1 MGFKCPLV
9 TLTMK
14 KLLLL
19 FAAIFAFVY
28 SNAQLS
34 GTYTI
39 DPAGSGARNY
49 TTFSAALSSLNT
61 VGINAPVT
69 FLVKDDATFNETA
82 ELDLYA
88 TGTAANTITFIRSN
102 DGANKPVIKVPAVG
116 SAPYE
121 MLFCSGSDYITL
133 DGLDFRATSTNTT
146 RGIVF
151 SANGTNGCRNN
162 LIQNCNIQLNAA
174 NTTNTCFGIEFLF
187 NSTSSNL
194 NNNNKVNNNTIS
206 NVNQGIRFAGSGG
219 GYDSGNEANGN
230 SITNLGNT
238 GTNQV
243 IFGINIDY
251 QLNAKISNN
260 LIQFNPAS
268 QTSNLDV
275 AGIRSGSGANT
286 LEINGNTIKDA
297 NIAQG
302 NTSEYFRGI
311 YIATG
316 ATTSMHDNTIQNF
329 AQTSTSGGCD
339 VWGIKIE
346 SGNSTVYN
354 NVIKDITNASTS
366 GSARI
371 IAMETSAGSSNSF
384 YNNKIFNLT
393 STGSGTNAGIEGLR
407 IHTGSS
413 NANIYNNMF
422 YNLKCANG
430 SINPTVAGILLVS
443 GNCNVYNNTVYI
455 DNNSSTSGNIST
467 ALYTSTSGTID
478 LRNNIFICNGTNTN
492 GAWNIALFRN
502 NSAFNLSATSNNNL
516 YYAGTPGN
524 NNKIYHTANTGTPT
538 ANTLLDYQAAVA
550 PKENTS
556 VTEAA
561 TPFVSTIGTYD
572 LHIKTDVPTL
582 VEGHG
587 VPITTPVNITAD
599 IDGDTR
605 NASTPDLGADEGD
618 FMQTPYIVATQNNV
632 TATSRGLVN
641 QEIIGVVI
649 NTNSTPSA
657 TSFTFNTTG
666 STSAQYDIVN
676 AKLWYT
682 GTSSTFATTM
692 QVGSAAVN
700 PSGTFTITGDQ
711 TLTAGDNYFWLT
723 YDVTDGATVNN
734 VLDAQCTSVTAAG
747 IAVTPQLTAPTGSR
761 SINGLLSGIYTINP
775 TGSGAR
781 NFTTVTTAINA
792 LNVGIAGPVTFLVK
806 DDATFNEVATLT
818 INTTGT
824 AENTITFQR
833 SDEGTNKPKILFT
846 GTSSTDACFRLNSCD
861 YITFDGLEIQA
872 NGTNSN
878 NFAEWGFYLYG
889 AATDGCQHNTIKN
902 CDISFATANTALTYG
917 IYLASVATNTA
928 GANSYNT
935 FLNNTILR
943 PTRGYYMIGATGSYD
958 VNNKVSTENN
968 GVSSISE
975 IGYGNSA
982 YSTFGVEY
990 QYQTNLEFANTNI
1003 SFKSASAITSAT
1015 DHIEGIYS
1023 RNGNNTASL
1032 HDNTISNL
1040 KVNKSDNALYVGG
1053 IYLEANTSV
1062 DIYNNTIQTIDNQNT
1077 NSSAVWAIKVST
1089 GGSACNIYNNVI
1101 TDIKNNSTSIGRV
1114 VGIESAGTT
1123 SLVYNNRIY
1132 NLNYVNNSSVG
1143 TWGNVVGI
1151 LAYTG
1156 TTATIYNNMIYDLK
1170 AASSVANAVSG
1181 ITFTC
1186 TNVNLYNNT
1195 VYLDYTSTNA
1205 SNTSACVW
1213 QQNTGTLDMRNN
1225 IFINKSVMTTGTR
1238 AIAFYK
1244 TAGTISS
1251 TTNNNLYYAGTPGA
1265 KNLIYYTGTAYQTLA
1280 NYQAAVS
1287 PKDDKAVTEDA
1298 TPFIS
1303 TSGTSDLHIETNVS
1317 TLVESHGTPITTP
1330 VNIATDI
1337 DGNTRNAST
1346 PDLGAD
1352 EGDFAQ
1358 TPYIVTTQS
1367 NVTATSRGL
1376 VNQEIIAV
1384 VINTST
1390 TPTATSFT
1398 FNTTGSTNAA
1408 TDIANAKLWY
1418 TGTSGTFATTAQV
1431 GSAVATPSGT
1441 FTITGSQ
1448 SLIAG
1453 DNYFW
1458 LTYDVADGAIVN
1470 NVLDAQC
1477 ALVTVNGTD
1486 VTPQVITPTG
1496 SRSINGLLSGIYTI
1510 DPAGSGARNFTTF
1523 TAAITALNVGI
1534 AGSVTFNV
1542 ADGATFT
1549 SSALNITTTGTAAN
1563 TITFQQS
1570 GTGTKPVVNVTSSGY
1585 LIKVN
1590 GGDYF
1595 TFDGLSIVN
1604 SSGSA
1609 TYGLYFAGAAA
1620 NGCQY
1625 NTVKNCVVTMNIANT
1640 ADCWG
1645 IEFQSAATSVPGEN
1659 NNNLI
1664 SNNTLNNVTQAIRI
1678 DGNNQTFYDNNNE
1691 VANNTIIDLGTPN
1704 TSASIVGVTARYQ
1717 LNLKIHDNDI
1727 QFRNN
1732 SFTPANNVLGIIVES
1747 GIYNTSEIYGNKIYG
1762 LNSSLTATNVRH
1774 VGIQITEGETTSI
1787 HGNEIH
1793 DLTQNTVNGSDL
1805 KGILILDGNA
1815 DIYENQIYNLTNKST
1830 SATSSVVGINT
1841 SSGTNNIYANK
1852 IYSLLSSGSGS
1863 SANAYGI
1870 SVMPGTTASTI
1881 FNNMI
1886 SGIQAPNSS
1895 FSPATTRG
1903 IDIRSGTA
1911 NVYYNT
1917 VLLDYTSA
1925 NASNSS
1931 ACLYDES
1938 TVINN
1943 LDIRNNIFINNC
1955 LITSG
1960 IRAVAFWKGITENIV
1975 SSTSNN
1981 NLYYAGTPGTKNLV
1995 YYAPDKTCQA
2005 LSDYKTFVTPREN
2018 NSVTESPTP
2027 FLSAVSPYDL
2037 HIDATQSTIA
2047 SNTGT
2052 VISSVTTDIDGDTR
2066 NSSTPDMGADEFWAP
2081 QTITFTLDPKTYG
2094 DDDFTLPLN
2103 SSSGLPITYASDN
2116 SLIATISG
2124 NTVHIVGAG
2133 TCSITANQTG
2143 NASYYPALE
2152 VTQTLTVNKAD
2163 PTITLDDISKYYG
2176 DASFT
2181 VEATSNSTGAFT
2193 YSSSNE
2199 AVATITENIVTIVGA
2214 GTATI
2219 TASQATD
2226 DNYKAA
2232 TGTALLTVNKPFQTI
2247 TFAPLAEKTYG
2258 DEPFI
2263 LSATASSGLDVTFS
2277 SDNPDVAV
2285 VSGNQVTIVGAG
2297 SAIITASQAG
2307 NSNYSSANDV
2317 FQTLTVNQASQTI
2330 TFGTLSGKT
2339 YGDTDFTLSGTASS
2353 GLSVNYASD
2362 NTAVAT
2368 VSGTTITIVGA
2379 GTAHITA
2386 SQTGNT
2392 NYSSATEVVQ
2402 TLTVNKQDQT
2412 ITFGTLADKTYGDS
2426 DFTLSA
2432 TASSG
2437 LDVTY
2442 TSNNT
2447 AVATVSGN
2455 TVTIIGAGT
2464 ANILASQAGNTNYNA
2479 ATQVSQS
2486 LKVNKQTQTITF
2498 GTLAD
2503 KTYGDSD
2510 FTLSATASS
2519 GLGITYTSDNTAVA
2533 TISGNAV
2540 TIVGAGTANILANQ
2554 AGNTNYSAAPQVSQS
2569 LKVNKQTQTITFG
2582 TLTDK
2587 AFGDAPFTVSATG
2600 GTSGNPVTFTSSDD
2614 LIATCTGTNGTTIT
2628 VIGAGICT
2636 IYANQAGNVNYS
2648 AAGQVGQLLTVGKSA
2663 QSITFDALPA
2673 KTFGDI
2679 PFSLAGTASSSLPV
2693 SYISSNLTVA
2703 TVLGDQVTI
2712 VGAGSTII
2720 KASQTGNVNY
2730 DAATNV
2736 EQTLVVDKANQALT
2750 LNPLPVGELPLRDF
2764 ASTPV
2769 QVTASSSSGLPVVIS
2784 LGSGSVA
2791 TLNGSNQL
2799 ESIGTIGNVIINVDQ
2814 AGDDNYNAAS
2824 VSHSFDVVK
2833 SNQSIT
2839 FGALANQTYSPGLTL
2854 ELSATASS
2862 TLAVGYTVVSGP
2874 ATLSGNTLN
2883 ISGAGEIVITASQA
2897 GNETWNPATDVTQS
2911 LTVEKASQTITFGAL
2926 ANKTYGDAPFTLTGT
2941 ASSGLSVSYISSN
2954 TAVATISG
2962 NQLTIVGA
2970 GTTSITASQIGNPN
2984 YNAATDVVQSLTV
2997 NKQTQVITFDA
3008 LADKNFDDAPFS
3020 VSATGGTSGNPV
3032 TFTSSNNSIA
3042 TCTGANGST
3051 ITIFGSGRCTIYAN
3065 QAGNVNYSAAAQV
3078 EQELSVGMTP
3088 QTITF
3093 NALAD
3098 KTYGDVPF
3106 ALSATA
3112 SSGLNVTYTSD
3123 NELVA
3128 TVSGNMVTIVGAG
3141 TANIL
3146 ANQAGNTNYNAAI
3159 QVSQSLTVN
3168 KKAQTITFGTL
3179 TDKTYGD
3186 ASFTLSATASS
3197 GLDVSYTS
3205 DNTDVAT
3212 VSGNMVTIV
3221 GAGTANILVNQAGNT
3236 NYSAATQVSQSL
3248 TVNKKAQTITFGTLA
3263 EKTYGDAPFTLSA
3276 TASSGM
3282 DVSYTSDNELVATVS
3297 GNTVTIAGAGT
3308 ANILAN
3314 QAGNTN
3320 YSAAPQVSQS
3330 LTVNKKA
3337 QTIDFATLADKT
3349 YGDSDFT
3356 LSATASS
3363 GLDVTYTSDNTDI
3376 ATVSGNTVTIV
3387 GGGTANILANQAGNT
3402 NYSAATQVSQS
3413 LTVNKQTQ
3421 TITFG
3426 VLAAKT
3432 YGDTPF
3438 TLSATASS
3446 GLDVTYTSDN
3456 TAVATV
3462 SGNTVTI
3469 VGAGTANIRAN
3480 QSGNTNYSAATQVS
3494 QSLTVNKKAQTI
3506 TFGTLADKTYGDA
3519 PFTLAATASS
3529 GLNVT
3534 YTSDNTDI
3542 ATVSGNTVTIVG
3554 AGTAN
3559 IFANQAGSTNY
3570 SAATQVS
3577 QSLTVNKQAQAITFG
3592 TLADKTYG
3600 DASFTLSATASSGL
3614 DVTYTSDNT
3623 AVATISGNTVTVV
3636 GAGTAN
3642 IFANQAGNTN
3652 YSAATQVSQSLTVN
3666 KKAQTITLQDL
3677 PTKVYGDVP
3686 FNLTGTSSSGLAVTY
3701 SSSNTDVA
3709 TILGNTVTIVGTG
3722 TTSITASQAGSV
3734 NYSPADDV
3742 IKELTVSKA
3751 NQVITL
3757 GALPVGPLPLKNF
3770 TDPIQVTASSS
3781 SGLPVVISL
3790 GAGSAAT
3797 LNGSNQLESISQT
3810 GNVIINVDQAGNDN
3824 YNAATVQYTFD
3835 VVKSNQAITFPA
3847 LASQPY
3853 SPGLTV
3859 DINGAATAS
3868 SNLDVSYN
3876 VVSGPASLSG
3886 TSLTITGAGTV
3897 IIKAS
3902 QGGDATWN
3910 PATDVTQT
3918 LAIGKAT
3925 PVIANFDNLS
3935 KIYGELPF
3943 TLNATSE
3950 STGLFNYTSS
3960 NAAVAIIEGNIVI
3973 IIGTGETTLT
3983 AEQDFD
3989 DNYLSATA
3997 TATLS
4002 VGLTEQ
4008 LITFGSLD
4016 TKVVGDPDFVMSA
4029 TGGGSG
4035 NPVIFTSSD
4044 ESVAKCTGTD
4054 GETVKIIGEGTCTIY
4069 ANQAGNSNYSA
4080 ATEVSQQLTVYKYI
4094 AGDINRDGQI
4104 TSPEIAGDTNGDG
4117 IIGSGEIAGDKD
4129 GDGSI
4134 TSPEIAG
4141 DTNGDGLIGTGEIAG
4156 DTDGDG
4162 TIGAGEIAGDKD
4174 GDGTIT
4180 SPEIAGD
4187 TNGDGIIGS
4196 GEITG
4201 DTNGDGSITSPE
4213 IAGDTNGD
4221 GTIGTG
4227 EVAGDKDGDGHIGTG
4242 EVAGDKD
4249 GDGTITSPEIAGDTN
4264 GDGQIG
4270 TIEVAGDKDGDGT
4283 ITSPEIAGDTNGD
4296 GQIGT
4301 GEVAGDKDG
4310 DGTITS
4316 PEIAG
4321 DTNGNGTI
4329 TSPEIAGDTNG
4340 DGTISTGEVAGD
4352 KDGNGTITSPEIAG
4366 DTNGD
4371 GIIGG
4376 VEVEGDSNGDGQI
4389 NNGEVPG
4396 NTTKS
4401 NQTITFGE
4409 LVNKTFG
4416 DSNFNL
4422 NAIASSGLSVSYT
4435 SSNESVATISGN
4447 TVTITGTGITTITAM
4462 QSGNSYYNAA
4472 SLVTRILVVVDYI
4485 AGDVNHDGQ
4494 ITSPEIAGDTNGDGQ
4509 IGTGEVAGDKN
4520 GDGTITAPEIAG
4532 DTNGDG
4538 QIGNGEAAG
4547 DKDGDGTITSPEIA
4561 GDTNGDGQIGS
4572 GEIAGDKDGNG
4583 TITSPEIAGD
4593 TNGDGQIGNGEIA
4606 GDTNGDGSIDGTE
4619 VTGDTDGNG
4628 TIDGTEVKGDSN
4640 GDGTADTTVIAGDTN
4655 GDGKIGNGEIAGD
4668 TNGDGKITSPEVAG
4682 DTNGDGKIDNGELA
4696 GDTDGDGQIGTSEVA
4711 GDTNGDGSI
4720 GGTEVTGDTDGN
4732 GTIDGTEVKGDSNGD
4747 GTADTTVIA
4756 GDTNGDGKIGDGEIA
4771 GDTDGD
4777 GQITSPEVA
4786 GDTNGDG
4793 KIDNGE
4799 VAGDI
4804 NGDGTIG
4811 GNEVSGDSNGDGQVS
4826 GGETSQSIVF
4836 LPLENKHLG
4845 DKPFVVSATGGYSG
4859 NPVTFTSSDISVAT
4873 CSGTNGEIVTIV
4885 GIGTCTITAHQD
4897 GNSIFSAATDVP
4909 QVFKVDFN
4917 VGIEDNPKED
4927 QLVAYAIR
4935 NIEIRIKG
4943 EVSRGAVAT
4952 LYDMSGRVVR
4962 IATLEEGILN
4972 VMPTPGLKTAI
4983 YVLSVND
4990 HGKVQIFKI
4999 PVRE

>member
-1 MGFKCPLV
+1 MKNLYSFLFKTLFISLFFMGLGNRLSAQGTALQFSSNYVTVPDNSSLDLTNNFTVEAWIKPSGFNTLGGIVSKYQATNAYGFMLRLANASPYTGINFCEVETATGLLTAGRWYHVAGVVNAGVRYIYINGELV
-9 TLTMK
+9 KTGTGFALAANTNVMTIGADFVTGGARYFNGQIDEVRVWNTARSQAQIQSAMYSALTPASESNLVAYYGFDENTGTTLTDLKGTNTGSFSGSPTWAESYAMVVPANTTTTNIDGK
-14 KLLLL
+14 SFTANWDAPTVGAVDKYLLDVSTSST
-19 FAAIFAFVY
+19 FSSFVSGY
-28 SNAQLS
+28 NAKDCGSNLSQDVTGLNFNTTYYWRVRAEKTSVTGTGGYYGTSNTLTTLQKMS

-39 DPAGSGARNY
+39 DPDGSGSRNY
-49 TTFSAALSSLNT
+49 TTFSAAISDLNT
-61 VGINAPVT
+61 VGIVGPVT

-102 DGANKPVIKVPAVG
+102 DGTNKPVINVPAVG

-121 MLFCSGSDYITL
+121 MLFCSGCDYITL
-133 DGLDFRATSTNTT
+133 DGLDFRATSANTT
-146 RGIVF
+146 KGIVF
-151 SANGTNGCRNN
+151 AANGTNGCGNN
-162 LIQNCNIQLNAA
+162 LIQNCNIQLNAT

-206 NVNQGIRFAGSGG
+206 NVNQGIRFYGSGG

-243 IFGINIDY
+243 IYGINIDY
-251 QLNAKISNN
+251 QLNVKISNN

-316 ATTSMHDNTIQNF
+316 ATTLIHDNTIQNF

-366 GSARI
+366 SSARI
-371 IAMETSAGSSNSF
+371 VGMETMAGTANNF
-384 YNNKIFNLT
+384 YNNKVFNLT

-407 IHTGSS
+407 IHSGSS

-422 YNLKCANG
+422 FNLKCANG
-430 SINPTVAGILLVS
+430 SKNPTVSGILLVS

-455 DNNSSTSGNIST
+455 DNSSSTNANIST

-492 GAWNIALFRN
+492 GAWNIALYRN

-516 YYAGTPGN
+516 YYAGIPGN
-524 NNKIYHTANTGTPT
+524 NNRIYHTATSGTPT

-550 PKENTS
+550 PKENAS

-561 TPFVSTIGTYD
+561 TPFVSTSGTYD
-572 LHIKTDVPTL
+572 SHIKTDVPTL

-587 VPITTPVNITAD
+587 VPITTPVNIMAD

-618 FMQTPYIVATQNNV
+618 FMQIPYIVTTQNNV

-666 STSAQYDIVN
+666 STNAATDIAN

-682 GTSSTFATTM
+682 GTTGTFATTT
-692 QVGSAAVN
+692 QVGSAVAN
-700 PSGTFTITGDQ
+700 PNGTFTITGSQ

-723 YDVTDGATVNN
+723 YDVADGATVNN

-747 IAVTPQLTAPTGSR
+747 IAVAPQLTSPAGSR

-775 TGSGAR
+775 SGSGAR
-781 NFTTVTTAINA
+781 NFTTVTAAITA

-806 DDATFNEVATLT
+806 DNATFNEVATLT

-824 AENTITFQR
+824 AENTISFQR
-833 SDEGTNKPKILFT
+833 SGDGTNKPKILFT
-846 GTSSTDACFRLNSCD
+846 GTSSTDACLRLNSCD

-872 NGTNSN
+872 NGTYSN
-878 NFAEWGFYLYG
+878 DFVEWGFYLFG
-889 AATDGCQHNTIKN
+889 AATNGCQHNTIKN
-902 CDISFATANTALTYG
+902 CDISFATANTTLTYG
-917 IYLASVATNTA
+917 IYLASVATNAA

-943 PTRGYYMIGATGSYD
+943 PVRGYHFVGASGSYD
-958 VNNKVSTENN
+958 VNNKVSTENS

-975 IGYGNSA
+975 VGFNNSA
-982 YSTFGVEY
+982 NATFGLEY
-990 QYQTNLEFANTNI
+990 QYQTNFEFANTSI
-1003 SFKSASAITSAT
+1003 SFKSASPITSAT
-1015 DHIEGIYS
+1015 NSVTGIHS
-1023 RNGNNTASL
+1023 LNGNNTASL
-1032 HDNTISNL
+1032 HDNTITGL
-1040 KVNKSDNALYVGG
+1040 KVNKSDNALGVMG
-1053 IYLEANTSV
+1053 IYLENNASAN
-1062 DIYNNTIQTIDNQNT
+1062 IYNNTIQTIDNQNT
-1077 NSSAVWAIKVST
+1077 NSQAVWVIKVEE
-1089 GGSACNIYNNVI
+1089 GACNIYNNVI
-1101 TDIKNNSTSIGRV
+1101 SDIKNNSTATGQGRII
-1114 VGIESAGTT
+1114 GIESAGTT
-1123 SLVYNNRIY
+1123 ANIYNNTIS
-1132 NLNYVNNSSVG
+1132 NLNYVNNSSVAN
-1143 TWGNVVGI
+1143 WGNVVGI

-1156 TTATIYNNMIYDLK
+1156 TTATIYNNMLYDLK
-1170 AASSVANAVSG
+1170 AANSVANAVSG
-1181 ITFTC
+1181 ITFSC

-1238 AIAFYK
+1238 AAAFYK
-1244 TAGTISS
+1244 TAGTLSS
-1251 TTNNNLYYAGTPGA
+1251 ATNNNLYNAGASGP
-1265 KNLIYYTGTAYQTLA
+1265 KNLIYYNGTGYQTLA
-1280 NYQAAVS
+1280 SYQAAVS
-1287 PKDDKAVTEDA
+1287 PRDNKAVTEDA
-1298 TPFIS
+1298 TPFMS
-1303 TSGTSDLHIETNVS
+1303 TSGT
-1317 TLVESHGTPITTP
+1317 
-1330 VNIATDI
+1330 
-1337 DGNTRNAST
+1337 
-1346 PDLGAD
+1346 
-1352 EGDFAQ
+1352 
-1358 TPYIVTTQS
+1358 
-1367 NVTATSRGL
+1367 
-1376 VNQEIIAV
+1376 
-1384 VINTST
+1384 
-1390 TPTATSFT
+1390 
-1398 FNTTGSTNAA
+1398 
-1408 TDIANAKLWY
+1408 
-1418 TGTSGTFATTAQV
+1418 
-1431 GSAVATPSGT
+1431 
-1441 FTITGSQ
+1441 
-1448 SLIAG
+1448 
-1453 DNYFW
+1453 
-1458 LTYDVADGAIVN
+1458 
-1470 NVLDAQC
+1470 
-1477 ALVTVNGTD
+1477 
-1486 VTPQVITPTG
+1486 
-1496 SRSINGLLSGIYTI
+1496 
-1510 DPAGSGARNFTTF
+1510 
-1523 TAAITALNVGI
+1523 
-1534 AGSVTFNV
+1534 
-1542 ADGATFT
+1542 
-1549 SSALNITTTGTAAN
+1549 
-1563 TITFQQS
+1563 
-1570 GTGTKPVVNVTSSGY
+1570 
-1585 LIKVN
+1585 
-1590 GGDYF
+1590 
-1595 TFDGLSIVN
+1595 
-1604 SSGSA
+1604 
-1609 TYGLYFAGAAA
+1609 
-1620 NGCQY
+1620 Y
-1625 NTVKNCVVTMNIANT
+1625 N
-1640 ADCWG
+1640 
-1645 IEFQSAATSVPGEN
+1645 
-1659 NNNLI
+1659 
-1664 SNNTLNNVTQAIRI
+1664 
-1678 DGNNQTFYDNNNE
+1678 
-1691 VANNTIIDLGTPN
+1691 
-1704 TSASIVGVTARYQ
+1704 
-1717 LNLKIHDNDI
+1717 
-1727 QFRNN
+1727 
-1732 SFTPANNVLGIIVES
+1732 
-1747 GIYNTSEIYGNKIYG
+1747 
-1762 LNSSLTATNVRH
+1762 
-1774 VGIQITEGETTSI
+1774 
-1787 HGNEIH
+1787 
-1793 DLTQNTVNGSDL
+1793 
-1805 KGILILDGNA
+1805 
-1815 DIYENQIYNLTNKST
+1815 
-1830 SATSSVVGINT
+1830 
-1841 SSGTNNIYANK
+1841 
-1852 IYSLLSSGSGS
+1852 
-1863 SANAYGI
+1863 
-1870 SVMPGTTASTI
+1870 
-1881 FNNMI
+1881 
-1886 SGIQAPNSS
+1886 
-1895 FSPATTRG
+1895 
-1903 IDIRSGTA
+1903 
-1911 NVYYNT
+1911 
-1917 VLLDYTSA
+1917 
-1925 NASNSS
+1925 
-1931 ACLYDES
+1931 
-1938 TVINN
+1938 
-1943 LDIRNNIFINNC
+1943 
-1955 LITSG
+1955 
-1960 IRAVAFWKGITENIV
+1960 
-1975 SSTSNN
+1975 
-1981 NLYYAGTPGTKNLV
+1981 
-1995 YYAPDKTCQA
+1995 
-2005 LSDYKTFVTPREN
+2005 
-2018 NSVTESPTP
+2018 
-2027 FLSAVSPYDL
+2027 L
-2037 HIDATQSTIA
+2037 HIDGTKTSVV
-2047 SNTGT
+2047 SNAGT
-2052 VISSVTTDIDGDTR
+2052 VVGSVTTDIDGETR
-2066 NSSTPDMGADEFWAP
+2066 NSSTPDIGADEFWAP
-2081 QTITFTLDPKTYG
+2081 QTIEFTLEAKTYG
-2094 DDDFTLPLN
+2094 DADFTLPLN

-2163 PTITLDDISKYYG
+2163 PTITLDDITKYYG
-2176 DASFT
+2176 DDSFT
-2181 VEATSNSTGAFT
+2181 VEATSNSTGTFT

-2199 AVATITENIVTIVGA
+2199 EVATITGNTVTIVGA

-2219 TASQATD
+2219 TASQAMD

-2247 TFAPLAEKTYG
+2247 TFDPLTDKTYG

-2307 NSNYSSANDV
+2307 NSNYSAANDV

-2368 VSGTTITIVGA
+2368 ISGTTITIVGA

-2402 TLTVNKQDQT
+2402 TLTVNKQD
-2412 ITFGTLADKTYGDS
+2412 
-2426 DFTLSA
+2426 
-2432 TASSG
+2432 
-2437 LDVTY
+2437 
-2442 TSNNT
+2442 
-2447 AVATVSGN
+2447 
-2455 TVTIIGAGT
+2455 
-2464 ANILASQAGNTNYNA
+2464 
-2479 ATQVSQS
+2479 
-2486 LKVNKQTQTITF
+2486 QTITF

-2569 LKVNKQTQTITFG
+2569 LTVNKQTQTITFG

-2614 LIATCTGTNGTTIT
+2614 LIATCTGTNGSTIT
-2628 VIGAGICT
+2628 VIGAGSCT

-2648 AAGQVGQLLTVGKSA
+2648 AAGQVGQLLNVGKSA
-2663 QSITFDALPA
+2663 QSITFDALEN
-2673 KTFGDI
+2673 KTYGDAL
-2679 PFSLAGTASSSLPV
+2679 FSLTGTASSSLPV

-2712 VGAGSTII
+2712 VGAGLTII
-2720 KASQTGNVNY
+2720 KASQTGSVNY

-2764 ASTPV
+2764 ASNPV

-2799 ESIGTIGNVIINVDQ
+2799 ESIGATGNVIIKIDQ
-2814 AGDDNYNAAS
+2814 VGNDNYNAAS
-2824 VSHSFDVVK
+2824 ISHSFDVVK

-2883 ISGAGEIVITASQA
+2883 ISGAGVVVVTASQA

-2926 ANKTYGDAPFTLTGT
+2926 ANKTYGDSSFTLTGT

-2962 NQLTIVGA
+2962 NQLTVVGA
-2970 GTTSITASQIGNPN
+2970 GTTSITASQAGNSN
-2984 YNAATDVVQSLTV
+2984 YNTATNVVQNLTV
-2997 NKQTQVITFDA
+2997 DKQDQAITFDA
-3008 LADKNFDDAPFS
+3008 LPDKSYDDAPFTI
-3020 VSATGGTSGNPV
+3020 SATGGTSGNPV
-3032 TFTSSNNSIA
+3032 TFTSSDNSIA

-3051 ITIFGSGRCTIYAN
+3051 ITIFGTGRCTIYAN
-3065 QAGNVNYSAAAQV
+3065 QAGNVNFGAAAQV
-3078 EQELSVGMTP
+3078 EQELAVGMTP

-3093 NALAD
+3093 NALDD
-3098 KTYGDVPF
+3098 KTYGDTPF

-3128 TVSGNMVTIVGAG
+3128 TVSGNMVTVVGAG

-3146 ANQAGNTNYNAAI
+3146 ANQAG
-3159 QVSQSLTVN
+3159 
-3168 KKAQTITFGTL
+3168 
-3179 TDKTYGD
+3179 D
-3186 ASFTLSATASS
+3186 A
-3197 GLDVSYTS
+3197 
-3205 DNTDVAT
+3205 
-3212 VSGNMVTIV
+3212 
-3221 GAGTANILVNQAGNT
+3221 

-3263 EKTYGDAPFTLSA
+3263 EKTYSDDPFTLSA
-3276 TASSGM
+3276 TTSSGLV
-3282 DVSYTSDNELVATVS
+3282 VSYTSDNELVATVS
-3297 GNTVTIAGAGT
+3297 GNTVTIVGAGT

-3314 QAGNTN
+3314 QVGNTN
-3320 YSAAPQVSQS
+3320 YSAATQVSQS

-3337 QTIDFATLADKT
+3337 QTITFGTLADKT
-3349 YGDSDFT
+3349 YGDDPST

-3363 GLDVTYTSDNTDI
+3363 GLDVTYTSDNTDVAI
-3376 ATVSGNTVTIV
+3376 VSGNTVTIVGGGTANILANQAGNTNYSAATQVSQSLTVNKQTQTITFGVLAAKTYGDDPFTLSATASSGLDVTYTCDNESVATVSGNTVTIV

-3462 SGNTVTI
+3462 SGNIITI
-3469 VGAGTANIRAN
+3469 VGAGTANILAN
-3480 QSGNTNYSAATQVS
+3480 QAGNTNYSAASQVS

-3519 PFTLAATASS
+3519 PFTLSATASS
-3529 GLNVT
+3529 GLDVS
-3534 YTSDNTDI
+3534 YTSDNSAV
-3542 ATVSGNTVTIVG
+3542 ATVSGNTVTIVS

-3559 IFANQAGSTNY
+3559 ILANQVGNTNY
-3570 SAATQVS
+3570 SAAPQVS

-3623 AVATISGNTVTVV
+3623 AVAVVSGNSLTIV

-3642 IFANQAGNTN
+3642 IRANQSGNTN

-3666 KKAQTITLQDL
+3666 KQAQSITFGPLN
-3677 PTKVYGDVP
+3677 TKVYNDAP
-3686 FNLTGTSSSGLAVTY
+3686 FNLIGTSSSGLAVTY
-3701 SSSNTDVA
+3701 FSSNTDVA
-3709 TILGNTVTIVGTG
+3709 TISGNTVTIVGAG
-3722 TTSITASQAGSV
+3722 NTTIKASQSGNAS
-3734 NYSPADDV
+3734 YSAATDV
-3742 IKELTVSKA
+3742 EQELVVGKA
-3751 NQVITL
+3751 NQIL
-3757 GALPVGPLPLKNF
+3757 ILNALPVGELKLKDF

-3781 SGLPVVISL
+3781 AGLPVVISL
-3790 GAGSAAT
+3790 ETGSVAI
-3797 LNGSNQLESISQT
+3797 LNGSNQLVSIGQT
-3810 GNVIINVDQAGNDN
+3810 GNVIINVDQAGNDK
-3824 YNAATVQYTFD
+3824 YNSATIQYTFD
-3835 VVKSNQAITFPA
+3835 VVKSNQSITFPE
-3847 LASQPY
+3847 LTSQTY
-3853 SPGLTV
+3853 SPGLTL
-3859 DINGAATAS
+3859 DLNGTATAS
-3868 SNLDVSYN
+3868 SSLDVTYS
-3876 VVSGPASLSG
+3876 VADGPG
-3886 TSLTITGAGTV
+3886 TITGTTLAVTGAGNILVT
-3897 IIKAS
+3897 AS
-3902 QGGDATWN
+3902 QGGNEVWN
-3910 PATDVTQT
+3910 PATDATQT
-3918 LAIGKAT
+3918 LAINKAT
-3925 PVIANFDNLS
+3925 PVISNFENVTIEYSDAS
-3935 KIYGELPF
+3935 F
-3943 TLNATSE
+3943 TLNATSV
-3950 STGLFNYTSS
+3950 STGLFTYSSS
-3960 NAAVAIIEGNIVI
+3960 NTDVATITGNTVTIV
-3973 IIGTGETTLT
+3973 GTGTTELT
-3983 AEQDFD
+3983 AHQDFD
-3989 DNYLSATA
+3989 DNYASATA

-4002 VGLTEQ
+4002 VGLTDQ
-4008 LITFGSLD
+4008 VITFAELE
-4016 TKVVGDPDFVMSA
+4016 TKVIGDPDFTLSA

-4035 NPVIFTSSD
+4035 NPVVFTSSD
-4044 ESVAKCTGTD
+4044 ETVAMCTGTN
-4054 GETVKIIGEGTCTIY
+4054 GQIVKIIGVGTCAIY
-4069 ANQAGNSNYSA
+4069 ANQAGNANYNT
-4080 ATEVSQQLTVYKYI
+4080 ATQVSRSLTVNKYI
-4094 AGDINRDGQI
+4094 AGDIDRDGII
-4104 TSPEIAGDTNGDG
+4104 TPPEIVGDANGDGTITAPEIAGDTNGDG
-4117 IIGSGEIAGDKD
+4117 QIGTGEVAGDTDGDGTITAPEITGDTNGDGQIGNGEVAGDKD
-4129 GDGSI
+4129 GDGTI
-4134 TSPEIAG
+4134 TAPEIAG
-4141 DTNGDGLIGTGEIAG
+4141 DTNGDGQIGSGEV
-4156 DTDGDG
+4156 
-4162 TIGAGEIAGDKD
+4162 AGDKD

-4180 SPEIAGD
+4180 APEIAGD
-4187 TNGDGIIGS
+4187 TNGDGQIGT
-4196 GEITG
+4196 GEVAG
-4201 DTNGDGSITSPE
+4201 DEDGDGTITAPE

-4221 GTIGTG
+4221 GQIGTG
-4227 EVAGDKDGDGHIGTG
+4227 EIAGDKDGN
-4242 EVAGDKD
+4242 
-4249 GDGTITSPEIAGDTN
+4249 GTITSPEIAGDTN

-4270 TIEVAGDKDGDGT
+4270 NGEVAGDKDGDGT

-4310 DGTITS
+4310 DGTITAPEIAGDTNGDGTIGTGEIVGDKDGDGAITAPELAGDIDGDGQIDTGEVAGDTNGDGTITAPEIAGDTNGDRQIGTGEVAGDKDGDGTITSPEIAGDNNGDGQIGTGEVAGDTDGDGTITSPEIAGDINGDGTIGTGEIAGDKDGDGAITS

-4321 DTNGNGTI
+4321 DTNGDGQIGTGEVAGDTNGDGTITAPEIAGDTNGDGKIGTGEVAGDKDGDGTITAPEIAGDTNGDGQIGNGEVAGDKDGDGTI

-4340 DGTISTGEVAGD
+4340 DG
-4352 KDGNGTITSPEIAG
+4352 
-4366 DTNGD
+4366 
-4371 GIIGG
+4371 
-4376 VEVEGDSNGDGQI
+4376 QI
-4389 NNGEVPG
+4389 NNGEVSG

-4409 LVNKTFG
+4409 IVNKTFG

-4422 NAIASSGLSVSYT
+4422 NAIASSGLPVSYT

-4561 GDTNGDGQIGS
+4561 GDTNGDGQIG
-4572 GEIAGDKDGNG
+4572 
-4583 TITSPEIAGD
+4583 
-4593 TNGDGQIGNGEIA
+4593 NGEIA

-4668 TNGDGKITSPEVAG
+4668 TNGDGKITAPEVAG
-4682 DTNGDGKIDNGELA
+4682 DTNGDGKIDNGEVA
-4696 GDTDGDGQIGTSEVA
+4696 GDTDGDGQIGTGEVA
-4711 GDTNGDGSI
+4711 GDNNGDGSI

-4732 GTIDGTEVKGDSNGD
+4732 GTINGTEVKGDRNGD
-4747 GTADTTVIA
+4747 GIADTTVIA
-4756 GDTNGDGKIGDGEIA
+4756 GDTNGDGKINDGEIA
-4771 GDTDGD
+4771 GDTNGD
-4777 GQITSPEVA
+4777 GHINSSEVA

-4793 KIDNGE
+4793 KIDNSE
-4799 VAGDI
+4799 VAGDT

-4811 GNEVSGDSNGDGQVS
+4811 DNEVNGDSNGDGQVAE
-4826 GGETSQSIVF
+4826 GETSQTIVF
-4836 LPLENKHLG
+4836 LPLDNKYLG
-4845 DKPFVVSATGGYSG
+4845 DEPFIVSATGGYSG
-4859 NPVTFTSSDISVAT
+4859 NPVTFTSSDITVAT
-4873 CSGTNGEIVTIV
+4873 CSGTNGEIITIV
-4885 GIGTCTITAHQD
+4885 GVGTCTITAHQN
-4897 GNSIFSAATDVP
+4897 GNGVFSAATDVS
-4909 QVFKVDFN
+4909 QVLKVDFS
-4917 VGIEDNPKED
+4917 VGIEDNPKEN

-4952 LYDMSGRVVR
+4952 LYDMSGRIVR
-4962 IATLEEGILN
+4962 ITTLEESILN
-4972 VMPTPGLKTAI
+4972 VMPTPELKTAI

-4990 HGKVQIFKI
+4990 HGKVQTFKI